1 MIIKIYKSFE
11 TFIMSWNEIILCKFE
26 NIKNISYNIINL
38 NWNILLLLMYERNFI
53 YVYIILYKLN
63 GINIKLG

>member
-1 MIIKIYKSFE
+1 MIKIYKSFE
-11 TFIMSWNEIILCKFE
+11 TFIMSWNEIILCKFK
-26 NIKNISYNIINL
+26 NIKNISYNIRNL